1 MQTRRE
7 GLFQEHVIQV
17 VVRQLERHV
26 HARTVSFGD
35 IVTVEIAL
43 VDHAVQQF
51 SFLLIDLV
59 HLRHAAFLLQ
69 PFEDQAGEVP
79 GERWWSV
86 EHGIVVVQD
95 GVIQN

>member
-7 GLFQEHVIQV
+7 GLFKEHVIQV
-17 VVRQLERHV
+17 AVRQLERHV

-43 VDHAVQQF
+43 
-51 SFLLIDLV
+51 
-59 HLRHAAFLLQ
+59 FLLQ
-69 PFEDQAGEVP
+69 PFEDQAGEIP
-79 GERWWSV
+79 GKRWWGV